1 MNLCA
6 VILAA
11 GSSSRFDDKI
21 PKQYHYY
28 KNDILINHSLKKLNE
43 IKEIKKIFVTINTK
57 IYKKYK
63 SFIFKSPKFAFI
75 EGGKERQDSV
85 LNSLKIIKKKFSHVL
100 IHDAARPDFSY
111 KIIKNIINNL
121 KKNDCV
127 VPGIKSTDTA
137 IIDNKLKD
145 RKKVLLL
152 QTPQGFKL
160 NELKKLHFKNSKK
173 ITDDSSLFYL
183 SNLKVKIIN
192 GSYKNKK
199 ITYKDDLY
207 SQNKIY
213 GIGYDIHRMVE
224 KRKLIIGGIHIPYP
238 LGPIGHSDGDS
249 LLHALI
255 DSFLGAAK
263 LGDIGTLFPNSNKYK
278 NISSSKL
285 LINVIDRLKRIGLKV
300 SSIDL
305 NIILQKPNLKNY
317 KNKIKKNISKLCK
330 IDQSKINIKAKTT
343 DKLGIIGKNKALA
356 CEVISTLSNV

>member
-6 VILAA
+6 IILAA
-11 GSSSRFDDKI
+11 GKSSRFVNNT

-43 IKEIKKIFVTINTK
+43 IKKIKKIFVTINPQNFK
-57 IYKKYK
+57 NYKNL
-63 SFIFKSPKFAFI
+63 IFKSKKIIFVK
-75 EGGKERQDSV
+75 GGKRRQDSV
-85 LNSLKIIKKKFSHVL
+85 LNTLKIIKKKFSHVL
-100 IHDAARPDFSY
+100 IHDSARPDFPK
-111 KIIKNIINNL
+111 KIIDKIIINL
-121 KKNDCV
+121 KKNNCV
-127 VPGIKSTDTA
+127 IPAIKTTDTT
-137 IIDNKLKD
+137 IVDGKLKD
-145 RKKVLLL
+145 REKVRLL

-160 NELKKLHFKNSKK
+160 DELKKLHAKNSKL

-183 SNLKVKIIN
+183 SNLKVKIITGN
-192 GSYKNKK
+192 TENKK
-199 ITYKDDLY
+199 ITYANDLP
-207 SQNKIY
+207 SQNYIY
-213 GIGYDIHRMVE
+213 GIGYDIHKMIRN
-224 KRKLIIGGIHIPYP
+224 RKLIIGGINIPYH

-249 LLHALI
+249 VLHALV

-278 NISSSKL
+278 NINSSKL
-285 LINVIDRLKRIGLKV
+285 LMNVIYRLKRIGLKV

-305 NIILQKPNLKNY
+305 NIILQEPNLRNY

-330 IDQSKINIKAKTT
+330 LDQSKINIKAKTT